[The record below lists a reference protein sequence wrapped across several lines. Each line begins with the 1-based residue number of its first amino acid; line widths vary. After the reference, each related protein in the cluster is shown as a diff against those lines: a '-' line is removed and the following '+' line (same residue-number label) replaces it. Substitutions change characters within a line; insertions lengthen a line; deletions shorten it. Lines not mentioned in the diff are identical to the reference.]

1 MVVAALDA
9 QTLQAWREL
18 RVHVLDFSEFGDASD
33 FRGIGADQVRLGLGQ
48 ARVRVRLG
56 VGVRASVPTRRASAA
71 WV

>member
-33 FRGIGADQVRLGLGQ
+33 FRGIGADQVR
-48 ARVRVRLG
+48 ARARLG

>member
-33 FRGIGADQVRLGLGQ
+33 FRGIGADQVR
-48 ARVRVRLG
+48 ARARARLG

>member
-33 FRGIGADQVRLGLGQ
+33 FRGIGADQVRLGLG
-48 ARVRVRLG
+48 LG
-56 VGVRASVPTRRASAA
+56 LGLGSGHRCRPGAPPPHGCDEGQP
-71 WV
+71 

>member
-33 FRGIGADQVRLGLGQ
+33 FRGIGADQVRAR
-48 ARVRVRLG
+48 ARVRARLG